1 MSRRARPPV
10 RSLIVVVIALL
21 IVTGTAVAASGT
33 TLKLTGPSGVTLTHD
48 QSFTVKV
55 TGATSKVGVKLFIY
69 QGGQVRG
76 GTAAITCFST
86 ESAEFARYH
95 PSSGVHVFLGAR
107 PVHGSFSFSLGFV
120 AVHPGPRSF
129 CAYVASATGGTTYAH
144 AELHWTNHP

>member
-1 MSRRARPPV
+1 MV
-10 RSLIVVVIALL
+10 VEIVLL

-33 TLKLTGPSGVTLTHD
+33 TLNLTGPSGVTLRHD
-48 QSFTVKV
+48 QLVTVRV
-55 TGATSKVGVKLFIY
+55 TGTTSRVGVKLFIY

-95 PSSGVHVFLGAR
+95 PSSSVHVFLGAR
-107 PVHGSFSFSLGFV
+107 PVHGSFSVIRSFV

-129 CAYVASATGGTTYAH
+129 CAYVASASGATTYAH